1 MSCTQL
7 LSSNTVEVTD
17 GKNWIAASILLKQPF
32 DFVYGGGGIWN
43 PHYNYMKLLKM
54 YAMHKN
60 MRSFTI
66 LPSSFWQCDD
76 AVRMFDSRFTV
87 FCRDMQSYEYCTSRN
102 KTAKFIMHDDVAFW
116 LEGRLPVGMLTEDT
130 IENGKLK
137 TAYKTV
143 Q

>member
-1 MSCTQL
+1 M
-7 LSSNTVEVTD
+7 TD
-17 GKNWIAASILLKQPF
+17 GKNWIAVSILLNRPF

-102 KTAKFIMHDDVAFW
+102 KTAKFILHDDVAFW
-116 LEGRLPVGMLTEDT
+116 LEGRLPVGMLAEDT

-137 TAYKTV
+137 TSYKSV